1 MESSYLHFRT
11 YSSLFLLLL
20 LLIISFRCTTAAAT
34 VGSTVGG
41 GQEEEAQQL
50 QEQLHMEA
58 KAQKTPI
65 IETVKRMFSFPTTL
79 PQTSTSYWSKFNSLI
94 KQCKA
99 YFSPPTLDFR
109 DSQEAQG
116 KEEGAGEKVKEAMI
130 KSLDKSK
137 EAMEDSAKSAAKL
150 AGDAVQKTKNKVKRT
165 FSFGD
170 KDSGHHAE
178 EL

>member
-1 MESSYLHFRT
+1 
-11 YSSLFLLLL
+11 
-20 LLIISFRCTTAAAT
+20 
-34 VGSTVGG
+34 
-41 GQEEEAQQL
+41 
-50 QEQLHMEA
+50 MEA
-58 KAQKTPI
+58 KSQKTPI

-94 KQCKA
+94 KQGKA

-116 KEEGAGEKVKEAMI
+116 KEEEGAGEKVKEAVI

-170 KDSGHHAE
+170 KETGHQAE